1 MTLAV
6 KKWGARNWT
15 QIAKNL
21 PRRIGKQC
29 RERWHNH
36 LDPNVIKRKWTA
48 EEDIAIVK
56 LHRKYGN
63 RWCEIAKEIE
73 GRTDNAVKNRFN
85 SNLKKR
91 LNEPRFARLF
101 LDYGDLNKHK
111 DSVSID
117 NVDGFDDPLPDN
129 LKFQECERLTASDSE
144 K

>member
-36 LDPNVIKRKWTA
+36 LDPNVVKRKWTI

-56 LHRKYGN
+56 LHRKHGN
-63 RWCEIAKEIE
+63 RWCEIAKGVE
-73 GRTDNAVKNRFN
+73 GRTDNAVKNRYN

-91 LNEPRFARLF
+91 LNEPKFARLF
-101 LDYGDLNKHK
+101 LDGDAEIRHE
-111 DSVSID
+111 DSATID
-117 NVDGFDDPLPDN
+117 NVDLDEGLPIYS
-129 LKFQECERLTASDSE
+129 KIQEFER
-144 K
+144 